1 MSFALSLRS
10 GLPPMPRL
18 ATIQV
23 VAEPMT
29 NGAMTDGE
37 LIARVGDGDSSAF
50 ELLYR
55 RYSRPVFALALRRL
69 GDRGRAEDAV
79 QETFAS
85 IWRSAGSYRRER
97 GPGAPWLYAVA
108 RNAIVDRRRT
118 LGPPPA
124 EAVEEASGEAGPDER
139 AESSWTAW
147 RVHRALAEL
156 PEQERR
162 LIELA
167 YWGGLSQSE
176 IAEFLDIPL
185 GTVKTRTR
193 SALSRLGGRPGRRAL
208 VSRPPHFGDLVGNDL
223 SPAERERL
231 ERVHDM
237 LVAAGPPPEL
247 PQELAEAPRPQG
259 RLVELARHRLRT
271 GLVLAAALV
280 IATFA
285 FGYFLGARGEDSSP
299 AAFTPDKTAV
309 LGKSADRLA
318 VVRIGERDENGNWP
332 MVVTV
337 EGLDHLSGGDYYTLF
352 MTRKRKAG
360 RDRAEPSTSA
370 RRASTT
376 VRFSVAYDLER
387 FDGLMLAEYSRAEHK
402 NTPAAPGRADL
413 VAARERCGRS
423 RRTPRA

>member
-1 MSFALSLRS
+1 MSFALSLRC

-29 NGAMTDGE
+29 NVAMSDGE
-37 LIARVGDGDSSAF
+37 LIARIGDGDANAF
-50 ELLYR
+50 DLLYQ

-85 IWRSAGSYRRER
+85 IWRSAGSYRRDR

-124 EAVEEASGEAGPDER
+124 EAVEEASSEAGPDER

-156 PEQERR
+156 PEQERK

-193 SALSRLGGRPGRRAL
+193 SALSRLADVLEGE
-208 VSRPPHFGDLVGNDL
+208 L
-223 SPAERERL
+223 S
-231 ERVHDM
+231 
-237 LVAAGPPPEL
+237 
-247 PQELAEAPRPQG
+247 
-259 RLVELARHRLRT
+259 
-271 GLVLAAALV
+271 
-280 IATFA
+280 
-285 FGYFLGARGEDSSP
+285 
-299 AAFTPDKTAV
+299 
-309 LGKSADRLA
+309 
-318 VVRIGERDENGNWP
+318 
-332 MVVTV
+332 
-337 EGLDHLSGGDYYTLF
+337 
-352 MTRKRKAG
+352 
-360 RDRAEPSTSA
+360 
-370 RRASTT
+370 
-376 VRFSVAYDLER
+376 
-387 FDGLMLAEYSRAEHK
+387 
-402 NTPAAPGRADL
+402 
-413 VAARERCGRS
+413 
-423 RRTPRA
+423 